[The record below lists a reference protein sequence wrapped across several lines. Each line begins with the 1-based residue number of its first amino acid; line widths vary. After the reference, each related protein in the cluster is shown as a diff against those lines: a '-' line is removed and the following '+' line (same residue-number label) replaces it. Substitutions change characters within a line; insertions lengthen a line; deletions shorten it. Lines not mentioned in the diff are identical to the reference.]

1 MELLKNLYEI
11 YAPSNGEKK
20 IKKYIKRWVRE
31 NVKDAIIRTDNN
43 DGNVYI
49 MRGDAET
56 YPCVVAHL
64 DQVQRNHS
72 ADFKAV
78 ETEDIIFGYSPSNRC
93 HEGLGADDK
102 NGIWVALKCLE
113 EFDVIKVAFFVGE
126 EIGCI
131 GSGRCDMTWFADCRY
146 VIEPDRRG
154 ASDLITSI
162 SGNICSKE
170 FEADIHAEW
179 FGYAPTSGLMT
190 DVLELSERGV
200 GLSCINLSCG
210 YYNPH
215 SDEEYTI
222 KADLLNCLNFVR
234 YIIGSLT
241 DVYPHKYECSYRS
254 GYGYSY
260 YGGYGN
266 YQGSSYYKGLS
277 SSVKDATEPSQPSII
292 RITDYADFD
301 SYVDQLIFE
310 NHEYYTPDELW
321 PYIESDLATYEITEE
336 TFMSLA
342 WDYYE
347 YYEEISQYEDEGD
360 AYANY
365 WRYNH

>member
-20 IKKYIKRWVRE
+20 IKRFIKRWVRE

-49 MRGDAET
+49 MRGEADT

-64 DQVQRNHS
+64 DQVQHNHS

-78 ETEDIIFGYSPSNRC
+78 ETEDIIFGYSPSKRC

-131 GSGRCDMTWFADCRY
+131 GSGKCDMSWFNDCRY
-146 VIEPDRRG
+146 VVEPDRRG
-154 ASDLITSI
+154 ASDLITNI
-162 SGNICSKE
+162 SGRICSE
-170 FEADIHAEW
+170 AFEEAINAEW

-190 DVLELSERGV
+190 DVLELSERGL

-215 SDEEYTI
+215 SDEEYTV
-222 KADLLNCLNFVR
+222 KDDLMNCLHFVKH
-234 YIIGSLT
+234 IIASVT
-241 DVYPHKYECSYRS
+241 DVYPHKYEHN
-254 GYGYSY
+254 YGYSY
-260 YGGYGN
+260 GRWSGYSN
-266 YQGSSYYKGLS
+266 YQGSSYYKGLNAKTT
-277 SSVKDATEPSQPSII
+277 VTTCDSQPYII
-292 RITDYADFD
+292 RISDFADLDAF
-301 SYVDQLIFE
+301 VDQLIYE
-310 NHEYYTPDELW
+310 NHWYYTPDELW
-321 PYIESDLATYEITEE
+321 PYIESDLATYEINEE
-336 TFMSLA
+336 TFMELA

-347 YYEEISQYEDEGD
+347 YYEETDKYSGDD
-360 AYANY
+360 AYESY
-365 WRYNH
+365 WRNQ